1 MPKLVL
7 IRHGQSQWNLENRF
21 TGWWD
26 ADLTDVGEAEAE
38 KAGALL
44 SQVKDVNFTQAFTSV
59 QTRAVRTLWLILQS
73 MDRVWIPITKHWRL
87 NERHYGDLT
96 GLDKTKTKEKYG
108 EEQVHIWRRSY
119 DIPPPNLQPDSP
131 YDLSNDPRYKGVDVP
146 LSESL
151 ELTSKRVIPYWES
164 KIAPVLSTNID
175 TIIVAHG
182 NSLRALV
189 KHLFRVDNEEIVRI
203 EIPTGNPMLVDIDSN
218 LRPRSAKYLDSERG
232 AVLPA
237 LTN

>member
-26 ADLTDVGEAEAE
+26 ADLTEKGEDEA
-38 KAGALL
+38 KNAGALL
-44 SQVKDVNFTQAFTSV
+44 SQVRNENFSQAFTSV
-59 QTRAVRTLWLILQS
+59 QTRAIRTLWLILQS
-73 MDRVWIPITKHWRL
+73 MDRVWIPTTKHWRL
-87 NERHYGDLT
+87 NERHYGGLT
-96 GLDKTKTKEKYG
+96 GLDKARTKEKYG

-146 LSESL
+146 QSESL
-151 ELTSKRVIPYWES
+151 ELTFKRVIPYWDS
-164 KIAPVLSTNID
+164 IIAPVLLTNTD

-189 KHLFRVDNEEIVRI
+189 KHLFRVNKDDIVSI
-203 EIPTGNPMLVDIDSN
+203 EIPTGNPMLLDIDSG
-218 LRPRSAKYLDSERG
+218 LRPRSARYLDSERE

-237 LTN
+237 LSS

>member
-26 ADLTDVGEAEAE
+26 ADLTEKGEDEA
-38 KAGALL
+38 KNAGALL
-44 SQVKDVNFTQAFTSV
+44 SQVRNENFSQAFTSV
-59 QTRAVRTLWLILQS
+59 QTRAIRTLWLILQS
-73 MDRVWIPITKHWRL
+73 MDRVWIPTTKHWRL
-87 NERHYGDLT
+87 NERHYGSLT
-96 GLDKTKTKEKYG
+96 GLDKARTKEKYG

-146 LSESL
+146 QSESL
-151 ELTSKRVIPYWES
+151 ELTSKRVIPYWDS
-164 KIAPVLSTNID
+164 IIAPVLLTNTD

-189 KHLFRVDNEEIVRI
+189 KHLFRVNKDDIVSI
-203 EIPTGNPMLVDIDSN
+203 EIPTGNPMLLDIDSG
-218 LRPRSAKYLDSERG
+218 LRPRSARYLDSERE

-237 LTN
+237 LSS